1 VLSSQSG
8 NDPQEYLARF
18 GYMLNLKVKIFKK
31 ILLIFLVTYVNH
43 VYSNIESGEESHFFG
58 SILCYVAKVAND
70 PQEYLARFGYIH
82 EPCTV
87 IWRVEKRVFFL
98 GQFCVM

>member
-1 VLSSQSG
+1 MLVPTYIFRLERRVFVLGSIFVLCSQSG

-18 GYMLNLKVKIFKK
+18 GYKLNMNVKIFEK

-58 SILCYVAKVAND
+58 SILCYLAKVAM
-70 PQEYLARFGYIH
+70 IH
-82 EPCTV
+82 KN
-87 IWRVEKRVFFL
+87 I
-98 GQFCVM
+98 